1 MKPADR
7 GFEAQFFADLFLLF
21 VAVFVC
27 TSTAGAQTAGTF
39 VATGNMTTPRIE
51 HTATLL
57 YDGTVLIAGGQAYYL
72 GTVRSS
78 LDTAELYDPSTGI
91 FKSTANMITQRADH
105 SATLLADGRVLIA
118 GGYDSQ
124 GRLASAEIY

>member
-39 VATGNMTTPRIE
+39 VATGNMTTPRTG

-57 YDGTVLIAGGQAYYL
+57 YDGTVLIAGGYSYVPWPAPWR
-72 GTVRSS
+72 V
-78 LDTAELYDPSTGI
+78 PSCI
-91 FKSTANMITQRADH
+91 PLRYRQP
-105 SATLLADGRVLIA
+105 
-118 GGYDSQ
+118 
-124 GRLASAEIY
+124 